1 MEKKMNSSQINFY
14 LMPEDAI
21 EIDKYI
27 RQSNLIL
34 LAQPMPDCNLVLVD
48 SVQALEY
55 KDWKIRSVKYIAR
68 AEDKEKIKVE
78 FVNTQNHYVIDVLN
92 SPVIEIWFPSFLNNE
107 KRKRGRV
114 YYVKTYLDK
123 ESKKEVLKNPEFLRI
138 AEDYFKW
145 IRKNFKNVKLPGYE
159 NFLVSERTANW
170 IKESGGQLAI
180 N

>member
-1 MEKKMNSSQINFY
+1 MPDDAVEVDRY
-14 LMPEDAI
+14 L
-21 EIDKYI
+21 
-27 RQSNLIL
+27 QQNGLIL
-34 LAQPMPDCNLVLVD
+34 LAQPMPDCKLISVD
-48 SVQALEY
+48 SVQAVQY
-55 KDWKIRSVKYIAR
+55 KDWNIRSVKYIAR

-78 FVNTQNHYVIDVLN
+78 FVESQKHYIIDVLN

-123 ESKKEVLKNPEFLRI
+123 ESKKEISKNPEFLKV

-145 IRKNFKNVKLPGYE
+145 IHKNFKNVKLPGYE